1 MGALTVLDGE
11 SIGVTGGLR
20 VGGGLRLEE
29 GSGEFMG
36 VATLVNGTVTVANT
50 SVTAN
55 TRIFLTPQTEVDTPG
70 FVSVTTRTPGVSFVS
85 GSSTATDDSV
95 VAWLLIEPAA

>member
-11 SIGVTGGLR
+11 GIAVGGGLR
-20 VGGGLRLEE
+20 VGGGFSLQE
-29 GSGEFMG
+29 GTNEFMG
-36 VATLVNGTVTVANT
+36 VATLANGTVTVANT

-55 TRIFLTPQTEVDTPG
+55 TRIFLTPQSEVDTPG
-70 FVSVTTRTPGVSFVS
+70 FVSVTSRVAGTSFTI